1 MTSNTDSGA
10 DPSSPTPDRIA
21 DTKPAEATT
30 TSGGRIRGAVAIGL
44 GVLTIVVLIPTTV
57 AVWAQATIFDS
68 EKVASIAGD
77 ALAEPEVSAALAD
90 YVTEQ
95 VFAAVDIDAV
105 VSDLLPDQLARLAPV
120 IADGAR
126 TAVDR
131 ALTNVM
137 SDPDV
142 QRVLTEVVERAHR
155 RAMQLLE
162 GDGLVDGI
170 TVVDGEVSVNML
182 PLVGRGLTKL
192 QDLGLFSDLEVPQ
205 MTADGNPDEQIAAL
219 EDATGRDLPDDFG
232 QLVVYQSDTLADRQ
246 ASLQSAQQ
254 TVAFAKRAVWVL
266 VALTVVLLAATIVVA
281 RDRWRAV
288 LVLGLS
294 GIAAMVFIRSAV
306 RRVADDA
313 PDLAARP
320 GGRAA
325 IAAMLEGGTAGLLRL
340 AGLLLIVA
348 AAAVALALLRRRF
361 RRGDLILV
369 GAILLGVVVVAVL
382 GISIVSLMVGMGLAI
397 VSILLARR
405 YLPEQP
411 AVPEQTTVAVSA

>member
-1 MTSNTDSGA
+1 M
-10 DPSSPTPDRIA
+10 
-21 DTKPAEATT
+21 
-30 TSGGRIRGAVAIGL
+30 
-44 GVLTIVVLIPTTV
+44 LIPTTI
-57 AVWAQATIFDS
+57 AVWAQATVFDS
-68 EKVASIAGD
+68 EKVASIVGD

-95 VFAAVDIDAV
+95 VFAAVDIEALM
-105 VSDLLPDQLARLAPV
+105 SDLLPDQLTRLAPV

-131 ALTNVM
+131 RLTAVM
-137 SDPDV
+137 ADDDV
-142 QRVLTEVVERAHR
+142 QDVITEVVERAHR

-170 TVVDGEVSVNML
+170 TVVDGEVSVNLL
-182 PLVGRGLTKL
+182 PLVGRGLTRL
-192 QDLGLFSDLEVPQ
+192 QDLGLFSELDVPEL
-205 MTADGNPDEQIAAL
+205 TADGDPDDQIATL
-219 EDATGRDLPDDFG
+219 EEATGRDLPDDFG

-254 TVAFAKRAVWVL
+254 MFAFAKRAVWVL

-313 PDLAARP
+313 PELAARP

-325 IAAMLEGGTAGLLRL
+325 ISAILEGATTGLLRL
-340 AGLLLIVA
+340 AGVLLIVA
-348 AAAVALALLRRRF
+348 AAAVAFALLRRRW

-369 GAILLGVVVVAVL
+369 ASILLGVVVIAVL

-397 VSILLARR
+397 ISFLLARR

-411 AVPEQTTVAVSA
+411 AVPEQPTVAVVA

>member
-1 MTSNTDSGA
+1 LSTAPPESADDRERSGE
-10 DPSSPTPDRIA
+10 P
-21 DTKPAEATT
+21 TT
-30 TSGGRIRGAVAIGL
+30 TAGRIRGAVAVGL

-57 AVWAQATIFDS
+57 AVWAQATVFDS
-68 EKVASIAGD
+68 EKVASVVGD

-95 VFAAVDIDAV
+95 VFLAVDIDAI
-105 VSDLLPDQLARLAPV
+105 VSELVPDQLARLVPV

-131 ALTNVM
+131 RLTAAM
-137 SDPDV
+137 SDADV
-142 QRVLTEVVERAHR
+142 QAVITEVVERAHR
-155 RAMQLLE
+155 RAMQLLQ

-170 TVVDGEVSVNML
+170 TVVDGEVSVNLL
-182 PLVGRGLTKL
+182 PLVGRGLTQL
-192 QDLGLFSDLEVPQ
+192 QGIGLLSNLDVPEL
-205 MTADGNPDEQIAAL
+205 TADGDPDEQIAAL
-219 EDATGRDLPDDFG
+219 EAATGRDLADDFG
-232 QLVVYQSDTLADRQ
+232 QLVVYRSDTLAERQ
-246 ASLQSAQQ
+246 ASLQSAQS
-254 TVAFAKRAVWVL
+254 VFAFAKRAVWVL

-294 GIAAMVFIRSAV
+294 GIATMVFIRSAV

-313 PDLAARP
+313 PELAAKP

-325 IAAMLEGGTAGLLRL
+325 ISAILDGATTGLLRL

-348 AAAVALALLRRRF
+348 AAGVAFALLRRRW

-382 GISIVSLMVGMGLAI
+382 GISIVSLMLGMGLAI
-397 VSILLARR
+397 VSLILARKF
-405 YLPEQP
+405 LTEQP
-411 AVPEQTTVAVSA
+411 AAVAA